1 MTSHTVNL
9 LFILCPGWRKKG
21 SLITEVA
28 DQRAFGFYSRT
39 CPLLVCDG
47 VNNNLFIVSDEGC
60 MRTGRMKT
68 ESPHSLPHHWA
79 SCQGR
84 YLDGEQLVLWIC
96 SLRLRLRIQGRAAGE
111 VHRSDR
117 STHFFSVLLFDNNW
131 DFLSP
136 RES

>member
-1 MTSHTVNL
+1 M
-9 LFILCPGWRKKG
+9 
-21 SLITEVA
+21 A
-28 DQRAFGFYSRT
+28 DQGAFGFYSRT

-47 VNNNLFIVSDEGC
+47 VNNNLFIVSDKGC
-60 MRTGRMKT
+60 MRTGRMIT

-79 SCQGR
+79 ACLGH

-96 SLRLRLRIQGRAAGE
+96 GSHLWLRVQGSAVGE

-117 STHFFSVLLFDNNW
+117 SAQFSGVVLFDNNW
-131 DFLSP
+131 GFQSA